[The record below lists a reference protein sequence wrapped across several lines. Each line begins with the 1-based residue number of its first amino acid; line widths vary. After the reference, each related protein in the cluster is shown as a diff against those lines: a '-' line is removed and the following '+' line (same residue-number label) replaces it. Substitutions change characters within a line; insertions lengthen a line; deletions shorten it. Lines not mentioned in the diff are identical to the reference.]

1 MKIEK
6 IAAGVLGLLVA
17 VFFIIYFTLPEQGE
31 QIYIPQETSVP
42 EEIEIPEGYQRV
54 DNYSDVYYTETED
67 GYRYLWLVQF
77 SDGSYGWQEVDEN
90 GNLIFPNRGTEEA
103 PSEEA
108 SPGGRNGGK
117 LAGQFGKC
125 GNGTG
130 VRVIFLIS
138 RLPEVNLSPA

>member
-31 QIYIPQETSVP
+31 QIYIPQKTSVP

-54 DNYSDVYYTETED
+54 DNYSNVYYTETED

-108 SPGGRNGGK
+108 SP
-117 LAGQFGKC
+117 
-125 GNGTG
+125 TG
-130 VRVIFLIS
+130 EAEES
-138 RLPEVNLSPA
+138 SPDSSENAETEPASE

>member
-6 IAAGVLGLLVA
+6 IAAGGLGLLVA

-54 DNYSDVYYTETED
+54 DNYSDVYYTEMED

-108 SPGGRNGGK
+108 SP
-117 LAGQFGKC
+117 AGE
-125 GNGTG
+125 TG
-130 VRVIFLIS
+130 ES
-138 RLPEVNLSPA
+138 SPDSSENAETEPASE

>member
-1 MKIEK
+1 MKK
-6 IAAGVLGLLVA
+6 KPQGFWGFLWQDFLS
-17 VFFIIYFTLPEQGE
+17 FFLPTLPEQGE

-90 GNLIFPNRGTEEA
+90 GNLVMPEETNSSA
-103 PSEEA
+103 ATNE
-108 SPGGRNGGK
+108 
-117 LAGQFGKC
+117 
-125 GNGTG
+125 
-130 VRVIFLIS
+130 
-138 RLPEVNLSPA
+138 

>member
-90 GNLIFPNRGTEEA
+90 GNLIFPNRGTKEA

-108 SPGGRNGGK
+108 SP
-117 LAGQFGKC
+117 AGE
-125 GNGTG
+125 TG
-130 VRVIFLIS
+130 ES
-138 RLPEVNLSPA
+138 SPDSSENAETEPASE

>member
-31 QIYIPQETSVP
+31 QIYIPQKTSVP

-108 SPGGRNGGK
+108 SP
-117 LAGQFGKC
+117 
-125 GNGTG
+125 TG
-130 VRVIFLIS
+130 EAEES
-138 RLPEVNLSPA
+138 SPDSSENAETEPASE

>member
-67 GYRYLWLVQF
+67 
-77 SDGSYGWQEVDEN
+77 SYGWQEVDEN
-90 GNLIFPNRGTEEA
+90 GNLIFPNRGTEA
-103 PSEEA
+103 VPSDEA
-108 SPGGRNGGK
+108 SP
-117 LAGQFGKC
+117 AGEAEE
-125 GNGTG
+125 
-130 VRVIFLIS
+130 S
-138 RLPEVNLSPA
+138 SPDSSESVETEPASE

>member
-90 GNLIFPNRGTEEA
+90 GNLIFPNRGTEA
-103 PSEEA
+103 VPSDEA
-108 SPGGRNGGK
+108 SPAGRSGGE
-117 LAGQFGKC
+117 LAGQFGKSVE
-125 GNGTG
+125 T
-130 VRVIFLIS
+130 
-138 RLPEVNLSPA
+138 EPASE

>member
-31 QIYIPQETSVP
+31 QIYIPQKTSVP

-108 SPGGRNGGK
+108 STTGEAEESSPDSSENV
-117 LAGQFGKC
+117 
-125 GNGTG
+125 GNVGT
-130 VRVIFLIS
+130 
-138 RLPEVNLSPA
+138 EPASE

>member
-77 SDGSYGWQEVDEN
+77 SDGSYGWQEVDE
-90 GNLIFPNRGTEEA
+90 TE
-103 PSEEA
+103 
-108 SPGGRNGGK
+108 
-117 LAGQFGKC
+117 
-125 GNGTG
+125 
-130 VRVIFLIS
+130 I
-138 RLPEVNLSPA
+138 

>member
-54 DNYSDVYYTETED
+54 DNYSNVYYTETED

-90 GNLIFPNRGTEEA
+90 GNLIFPNRGTEA
-103 PSEEA
+103 VPSDEA
-108 SPGGRNGGK
+108 SP
-117 LAGQFGKC
+117 AGEAEE
-125 GNGTG
+125 
-130 VRVIFLIS
+130 S
-138 RLPEVNLSPA
+138 SPDSPENAEMEPASE

>member
-6 IAAGVLGLLVA
+6 IAAVVLGLLVA

-31 QIYIPQETSVP
+31 QIYIPQKTSVP

-108 SPGGRNGGK
+108 SPTGEAEESSPDSSENV
-117 LAGQFGKC
+117 
-125 GNGTG
+125 GNVGT
-130 VRVIFLIS
+130 
-138 RLPEVNLSPA
+138 EPASE

>member
-31 QIYIPQETSVP
+31 QIYIPQKTSVP

-67 GYRYLWLVQF
+67 GSRYLWLVQF

-108 SPGGRNGGK
+108 SPTGEAEESSPDSSENV
-117 LAGQFGKC
+117 
-125 GNGTG
+125 GNVGT
-130 VRVIFLIS
+130 
-138 RLPEVNLSPA
+138 EPASE